1 MTIRADTADLRETPL
16 QPLPATGE
24 RLPAMRRLVPR
35 RALFG
40 VLSDAGPGQVVLLC
54 APAGSGKT
62 VMLRSWAESGAAPE
76 RVAWVSVER
85 GEEDAQHF
93 WLSVVDALAR
103 AVGEGL
109 VDHVGATPAFRA
121 EGVVEPLLARL
132 DALDQPVVLVV
143 DDLHELRSP
152 DALRWLAH
160 ALTRVPP
167 KLLVVLSTRVDPGL
181 GLHRLR
187 LTGDLLEVRGDDLRF
202 SVVAAA

>member
-35 RALFG
+35 SALFG

-62 VMLRSWAESGAAPE
+62 VLLRSWVESEAAPD

-93 WLSVVDALAR
+93 WLSVVDAVAG
-103 AVGEGL
+103 AVGE
-109 VDHVGATPAFRA
+109 RA
-121 EGVVEPLLARL
+121 ARRARRRHAGVPRRRAWSSRCCRDLARSTSRC
-132 DALDQPVVLVV
+132 VLVV

-152 DALRWLAH
+152 DALR
-160 ALTRVPP
+160 
-167 KLLVVLSTRVDPGL
+167 LLEHVLSAR
-181 GLHRLR
+181 
-187 LTGDLLEVRGDDLRF
+187 
-202 SVVAAA
+202 AAAGAGRAGDA